1 MLLIVNSADRNVNY
15 YYNTPTQFQITFN
28 KILQNVRK
36 VKLINTIL
44 PNVIYNVTNNNNLF
58 NFAANN
64 NAFSYYI
71 PPGFYTI
78 TNLLTT
84 LQNGLNNIGSG
95 QNPSF
100 SFTLSFSYTT
110 QTITITCTTSCVIYF
125 AVPGSCNAL
134 LGFPYQ
140 NQTSNTTFVAPNAP
154 SLINPVNLFLTIQ
167 ELGINTK
174 VLDKECTF
182 YIPLVNQ
189 NSTLLY
195 LNKNDLGKQVIKF
208 FYPQNI
214 TTLTVTLTDESGNLI
229 NLLGLD
235 WTFILEY
242 EVQKYDC
249 L

>member
-15 YYNTPTQFQITFN
+15 YYNSPTQFQITFN
-28 KILQNVRK
+28 KILQNVKK
-36 VKLINTIL
+36 VKLTNVIL
-44 PNVIYNVTNNNNLF
+44 PNVIYNVTNNNNIL
-58 NFAANN
+58 NWTVSGNI
-64 NAFSYYI
+64 YQYVI
-71 PPGFYTI
+71 PPGYYTI

-84 LQNGLNNIGSG
+84 IQNGMNNII
-95 QNPSF
+95 NNNYVL
-100 SFTLSFSYTT
+100 TFSYTS
-110 QTITITCTTSCVIYF
+110 QLVTISAANVMFNINFNVANSCYT
-125 AVPGSCNAL
+125 L
-134 LGFPYQ
+134 LEFPPTVTPP
-140 NQTSNTTFVAPNAP
+140 NISMTGTNAP
-154 SLINPVNLFLTIQ
+154 SLINPVNLFLNIQ
-167 ELGINTK
+167 ELGLNTK

-208 FYPQNI
+208 FYPQNM

-235 WTFILEY
+235 WTFVLEY
-242 EVQKYDC
+242 EIQKYDC

>member
-1 MLLIVNSADRNVNY
+1 MLLIVNSADRNTNY
-15 YYNTPTQFQITFN
+15 AYNTPTQFQIMFN
-28 KILQNVRK
+28 KILENVRK
-36 VKLINTIL
+36 VKLTNVIL

-64 NAFSYYI
+64 QAFSYYI

-84 LQNGLNNIGSG
+84 LQNGLNNIGSA

-100 SFTLSFSYTT
+100 SFTLTFSYTT
-110 QTITITCTTSCVIYF
+110 QTITITCTTNCVIYF
-125 AVPGSCNAL
+125 AVPGSCNSL
-134 LGFPYQ
+134 LGFPYA
-140 NQTSNTTFVAPNAP
+140 NQTTNTTFNAPFAP
-154 SLINPVNLFLTIQ
+154 SLINPVNLFLNIQ

-174 VLDKECTF
+174 ILNNECTF

-189 NSTLLY
+189 NATLLY
-195 LNKNDLGKQVIKF
+195 LNKNDLGNQKIKY

-214 TTLTVTLTDESGNLI
+214 TTLTVTLTDENGNLI

-242 EVQKYDC
+242 ERDC
-249 L
+249 D

>member
-1 MLLIVNSADRNVNY
+1 MLLIVNSADRNINY
-15 YYNTPTQFQITFN
+15 YYNTPTQFQILFT
-28 KILQNVRK
+28 KILKNVKK
-36 VKLINTIL
+36 VKLTNVIL
-44 PNVIYNVTNNNNLF
+44 PNVIYNVTN
-58 NFAANN
+58 ANN
-64 NAFSYYI
+64 VLNWTVSNNIYQYVI

-84 LQNGLNNIGSG
+84 IQNGMNNII
-95 QNPSF
+95 NNNYVLTF
-100 SFTLSFSYTT
+100 SPTT
-110 QTITITCTTSCVIYF
+110 QLVTISATNVTFNINFNVANSCY
-125 AVPGSCNAL
+125 AL
-134 LGFPYQ
+134 LGFLPVVTPP
-140 NQTSNTTFVAPNAP
+140 NISMTGVNAP

-235 WTFILEY
+235 WTFILDI

-249 L
+249 I

>member
-15 YYNTPTQFQITFN
+15 YYNSPTQFQIIFS
-28 KILQNVRK
+28 KILQNVKK
-36 VKLINTIL
+36 VKLKNVIL

-110 QTITITCTTSCVIYF
+110 QTITITCTT
-125 AVPGSCNAL
+125 
-134 LGFPYQ
+134 
-140 NQTSNTTFVAPNAP
+140 
-154 SLINPVNLFLTIQ
+154 
-167 ELGINTK
+167 
-174 VLDKECTF
+174 DKDH
-182 YIPLVNQ
+182 PL
-189 NSTLLY
+189 Y
-195 LNKNDLGKQVIKF
+195 KNIAFD
-208 FYPQNI
+208 YN
-214 TTLTVTLTDESGNLI
+214 
-229 NLLGLD
+229 
-235 WTFILEY
+235 
-242 EVQKYDC
+242 
-249 L
+249 